1 MLETV
6 DFSRFFACFFA
17 YAVVLSLLDAGY
29 FSDDNV
35 DSLYKAKIDFV
46 TRLPER
52 NKTLYG
58 EILKK
63 GQPDLR
69 RKENLVKFRDRYV
82 YVKRIECKIGK
93 DKNLAYAYIGFDVDG
108 SGDTNH
114 KVITSSRKK
123 AKSIDAIGDV
133 NSEAVCFSF
142 GC

>member
-1 MLETV
+1 MDRADPSGNGLPADYRRPVRNPKKEGKERGCGRFPGPPVTET
-6 DFSRFFACFFA
+6 
-17 YAVVLSLLDAGY
+17 G
-29 FSDDNV
+29 
-35 DSLYKAKIDFV
+35 
-46 TRLPER
+46 R
-52 NKTLYG
+52 NYG

-114 KVITSSRKK
+114 KVMPLIFCYIRNLSNLQRK
-123 AKSIDAIGDV
+123 AHSH
-133 NSEAVCFSF
+133 NSDYIRIAY
-142 GC
+142 